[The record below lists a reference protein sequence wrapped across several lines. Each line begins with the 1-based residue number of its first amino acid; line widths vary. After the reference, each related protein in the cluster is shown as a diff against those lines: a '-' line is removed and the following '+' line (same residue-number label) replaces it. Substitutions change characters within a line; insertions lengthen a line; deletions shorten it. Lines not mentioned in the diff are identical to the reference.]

1 MKSHAEHLTFS
12 TSSRREYININSNV
26 EKALAQSGIK
36 EGMVLV
42 SATK

>member
-1 MKSHAEHLTFS
+1 MKLRTEYLTFN
-12 TSSRREYININSNV
+12 TSSRREYINITLNV

-42 SATK
+42 SVTK